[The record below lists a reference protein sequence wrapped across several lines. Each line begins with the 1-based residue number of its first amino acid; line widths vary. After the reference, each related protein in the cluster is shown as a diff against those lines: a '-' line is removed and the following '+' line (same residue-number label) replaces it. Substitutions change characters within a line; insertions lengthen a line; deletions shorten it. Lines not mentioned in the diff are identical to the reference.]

1 MKKPAG
7 KGTSPLDRLRPEKW
21 SAQLT
26 RELLELI
33 WVLEQTVELQPALN
47 TNLKHVLDGPLFSES
62 ELPMPTLEE
71 TQAPKTEDDTPE
83 HPDLFS

>member
-7 KGTSPLDRLRPEKW
+7 RASSPLDKLRPEKW

-33 WVLEQTVELQPALN
+33 WVLERTKDLQPALQ
-47 TNLKHVLDGPLFSES
+47 KSFKQVLDGSVFLED
-62 ELPMPTLEE
+62 ELPMPTDEE
-71 TQAPKTEDDTPE
+71 KHPPKSEDETLE
-83 HPDLFS
+83 HPELF